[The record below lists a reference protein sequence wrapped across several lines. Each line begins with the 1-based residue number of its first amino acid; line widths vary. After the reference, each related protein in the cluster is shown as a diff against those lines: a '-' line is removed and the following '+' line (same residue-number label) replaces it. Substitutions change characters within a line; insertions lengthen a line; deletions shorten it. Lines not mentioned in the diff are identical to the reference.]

1 MAAGT
6 FFFRVLKTIE
16 KCLKNR
22 IAIEVFDEICAE
34 DLHGTAPESHED
46 PPEQNE
52 HPHEK
57 RLRLSGDDIS
67 PEKVKDMT
75 DMARDMG
82 ASRAVREWK
91 RVHLEDVSR
100 QVLDKYLRHYQEK
113 ATDPSV
119 APNDSTLLC
128 ARSLRTVW

>member
-1 MAAGT
+1 M
-6 FFFRVLKTIE
+6 E

-34 DLHGTAPESHED
+34 DSHGTAPESHED

-57 RLRLSGDDIS
+57 RVRRSGEDIS
-67 PEKVKDMT
+67 PEKVKVMT
-75 DMARDMG
+75 DMA
-82 ASRAVREWK
+82 

-119 APNDSTLLC
+119 APNDSALLC
-128 ARSLRTVW
+128 ARSFLINRNFYL

>member
-1 MAAGT
+1 M
-6 FFFRVLKTIE
+6 E

-34 DLHGTAPESHED
+34 DSHGTAPESHED

-57 RLRLSGDDIS
+57 RLRHSGEDIS
-67 PEKVKDMT
+67 PEKVKVMT

-100 QVLDKYLRHYQEK
+100 QVLDKYLRQEG
-113 ATDPSV
+113 T
-119 APNDSTLLC
+119 
-128 ARSLRTVW
+128 RR